1 MAPGPAA
8 TLFFLLAGLSNG
20 AVQDFHLQ
28 KIGNGIW
35 AAIVNDQGLAGGN
48 AGFVIGDDG
57 VLVID
62 TFQDPRPAKA
72 LLAEIRKLT
81 PLPIRFVVNT
91 HYHLDHVNGN
101 DVFAATGATIVAH
114 RNVRAWMRT
123 ENIKMLDPPVTPEK
137 KARVESLTLPTV
149 VHDSHIE
156 LYLGSRRINVRYYPG
171 HTGGDSVVS
180 IPDAHVVFCGDML
193 WKEHV
198 PNLIDAS
205 TKAWIESLDAILAH
219 ELAHA
224 RRRDHLVNL
233 AQRAQIGKRR
243 ERRLRRRNRTGR
255 KFAMRIEAPRE
266 LARRRRPRR
275 HVDGRRAEIEPR
287 RRAGRRAQRE
297 LRKRFWKRWR
307 HRLQHARA
315 RRRLV
320 LDHLAEFGIRQFRG
334 RLRR

>member
-1 MAPGPAA
+1 MMRGLAA
-8 TLFFLLAGLSNG
+8 ALVILAGLSG
-20 AVQDFHLQ
+20 LPASAAVPDFQLQ

-35 AAIVNDQGLAGGN
+35 AAIVNDEGPAGGN

-57 VLVID
+57 VAVID
-62 TFQDPRPAKA
+62 TFQDPRSAKA

-101 DVFAATGATIVAH
+101 DVFAAAGATIVAH

-137 KARVESLTLPTV
+137 KARVQSLTLPTV
-149 VHDSHIE
+149 VHDSHME

-205 TKAWIESLDAILAH
+205 TKPWVESLDAMQKDYGPSTWVPGHGGVANAQDVVIFRKYLAD
-219 ELAHA
+219 L
-224 RRRDHLVNL
+224 
-233 AQRAQIGKRR
+233 RAGVRR
-243 ERRLRRRNRTGR
+243 EQAAQKSGDALLQALLPGLKSNYGQWGFFSDYAAPNIEQTAQELLGTKRLPPNPER
-255 KFAMRIEAPRE
+255 
-266 LARRRRPRR
+266 
-275 HVDGRRAEIEPR
+275 
-287 RRAGRRAQRE
+287 
-297 LRKRFWKRWR
+297 
-307 HRLQHARA
+307 
-315 RRRLV
+315 
-320 LDHLAEFGIRQFRG
+320 
-334 RLRR
+334 